1 MYMLNTIIVLMAST
15 KTHLQIGSNLEMK
28 ISSSYPARKI
38 IVKMPLIYANDDG
51 LSSEKVRQPDN
62 LRIVLVFVLPLMVL

>member
-1 MYMLNTIIVLMAST
+1 MLNTIIVLMAST

-38 IVKMPLIYANDDG
+38 IVKMPLISSNDDG
-51 LSSEKVRQPDN
+51 LSTEKVRQHEN
-62 LRIVLVFVLPLMVL
+62 LRIVMVIVPPLMVL